1 MIENYINPTVNYTIS
16 LYPSKYV
23 GYNSKKREIGK
34 ITVYIATLWKWISEG
49 SGDIQNFI
57 TEFIHTLIL
66 ERICLE
72 RGFQKI
78 RMKNRCSPTCKMEKY
93 AKEMCRDY

>member
-1 MIENYINPTVNYTIS
+1 MESNIKYKVS

-23 GYNSKKREIGK
+23 GYNSKNKGIGK
-34 ITVYIATLWKWISEG
+34 VTIFITTLWKWIPKI
-49 SGDIQNFI
+49 SGNLDNFI
-57 TEFIHTLIL
+57 TEFINILIL

-78 RMKNRCSPTCKMEKY
+78 RMKNRCKPGCKLEKY
-93 AKEMCRDY
+93 AKEMCREY